1 MSKNAK
7 EIAKLVALCLALPVW
22 VFLAVTAAEY
32 IVSYPLYWGFGAK
45 WLTSPLGSL
54 ICTALIY
61 VVALGL
67 VLLPQIF
74 YKKLKTSRDEL
85 GLTDLPTWT
94 DIGLAPIAYI
104 AATIAAIAAVAIA
117 SALFPGFD
125 VNETQQV
132 GFQYYLSGG
141 DRVLAF
147 IALVVVAPIA
157 EEIIFRGW
165 LYGKLRS
172 KTVMPV
178 AIFIVSL
185 LFGIVHGQWNVGIN
199 VFMMSIVLCGLRE
212 ITGTVYAGILAH
224 MIKNAVAFVLLFIMH
239 IGV

>member
-1 MSKNAK
+1 MKKDVK
-7 EIAKLVALCLALPVW
+7 EILKLTGFCLALPAW
-22 VFLAVTAAEY
+22 VFLAVFGAGY
-32 IVSYPLYWGFGAK
+32 IVSYPLFWCFGK
-45 WLTSPLGSL
+45 TWLTSPLGTL
-54 ICTALIY
+54 ICTALVY

-67 VLLPQIF
+67 ILLPQLF
-74 YKKLKTSRDEL
+74 FKKLKTSRDEL
-85 GLTDLPTWT
+85 GLTELPTWT
-94 DIGLAPIAYI
+94 DIGLAPIGYI
-104 AATIAAIAAVAIA
+104 VATIAAIAVIAAI
-117 SALFPGFD
+117 SAIFPGFD
-125 VNETQQV
+125 ANETQQL

-185 LFGIVHGQWNVGIN
+185 LFGIVHGQWNIGIN
-199 VFMMSIVLCGLRE
+199 VFVMSIVLCGLRE
-212 ITGTVYAGILAH
+212 ITGTVYAGILMH
-224 MIKNAVAFVLLFIMH
+224 MIKNAVAFILLFILH